1 MPSRR
6 TLVLILWLSA
16 LLLGGWRLAATLR
29 PQADLSL
36 FLPPGQGETERLL
49 LSELNQGSASRLLML
64 AIAGAEAE
72 GRADLSQRLV
82 AELRDSDL
90 FERVENGAPGSFAVD
105 DQLFRYRYLLTPP
118 ERLQLSLTEAGLRQA
133 LKRRLSELSSPLPDP
148 FASLLPKD
156 PTGAYAGLLQRWRP
170 QTEIPRTAG
179 VWASPEGERALLLAV
194 TREGGLALER
204 QARAVALIQQRFGE
218 LDKAGA
224 YRLTLSGPGA
234 FGVFSQQRIEAESQ
248 QLSLFASLAIALLL
262 LLAYRH
268 LPYLLY
274 AALPLAS
281 GLLVATLVTAAL
293 FDTLH
298 GITLAF
304 GVTLLG
310 VTLDYPVHLFSHLT
324 PGEAPVATLRR
335 IWPTLRLGVITT
347 CLGYFV
353 LVTTDFTGL
362 RQLGVYT
369 LAGLLSAALASRY
382 LLPLLLGGQ
391 TPPSPQGGAW
401 LQRLNRRRGLPALLL
416 AAACGLSAL
425 SLFGDHSLWNDD
437 VAVLSPLPASLLEE
451 DRQLRRQLMTDE
463 SGRLILL
470 QGETLE
476 QLLQRCEAL
485 RPQLDRV
492 VAEGLT
498 GGATLPCDLLPS
510 VARQEAIR
518 LAIPPAGEMRRR
530 LSQALDGLPFRP
542 GAFDGFLDD
551 LEASRRL
558 PQLTYERLS
567 EESPL
572 KAALEP
578 LLRAGRS
585 DWLALSPLRQIED
598 AEALAARLDAL
609 PGVLSVDLRQQTSRL
624 IGGFRQAIL
633 RQLGLG
639 ALVMFAV
646 LWIGLRSPKRSL
658 AVLIPIAA
666 ALLITLALLQWRGE
680 AMNLFHLISLMLVL
694 GIGIDFSLFFQREA
708 AGDEPDGR
716 TLHALTLCAL
726 STVGVF
732 AILGSSEIPVLH
744 AIGQTVAFGVAL
756 SYLATYAFWHRPRKP
771 RPEAAA

>member
-6 TLVLILWLSA
+6 ILVLTLWLAA
-16 LLLGGWRLAATLR
+16 LLLGGWRLAASLR

-36 FLPPGQGETERLL
+36 FLPPGQGETEQLL

-64 AIAGAEAE
+64 AIAGGAAE

-82 AELRDSDL
+82 AGLRDSGL
-90 FERVENGAPGSFAVD
+90 FERVENGAPGGIDVD

-118 ERLQLSLTEAGLRQA
+118 DLLQRSLSPAGLHEA
-133 LKRRLSELSSPLPDP
+133 LNRRLDELGSPLPHP
-148 FASLLPKD
+148 LASLTPRD
-156 PTGAYAGLLQRWRP
+156 PTAAYTELLKRWRP
-170 QTEIPRTAG
+170 HTGIARTAG
-179 VWASPEGERALLLAV
+179 VWSSPGGDRALLLAV

-204 QARAVALIQQRFGE
+204 QARAVAQIEQRFGQ
-218 LDKAGA
+218 LDSQGA
-224 YRLTLSGPGA
+224 YRLTLTGPGA
-234 FGVFSQQRIEAESQ
+234 FGVFSQQRIEAESR
-248 QLSLFASLAIALLL
+248 QLSLLASLAIALLL

-281 GLLVATLVTAAL
+281 GLLVASLATAAL

-304 GVTLLG
+304 GITLLG
-310 VTLDYPVHLFSHLT
+310 VTLDYPVHLFSHLAT
-324 PGEAPVATLRR
+324 TEAPAATLRR

-347 CLGYFV
+347 CLGYLV

-362 RQLGVYT
+362 RQLGVFT
-369 LAGLLSAALASRY
+369 LAGLMSAALASRY
-382 LLPLLLGGQ
+382 LLPLLLEGKA
-391 TPPSPQGGAW
+391 PPLPRGGAW

-416 AAACGLSAL
+416 AAGAGLSAL
-425 SLFGDHSLWNDD
+425 SLIGGHPLWNDD
-437 VAVLSPLPASLLEE
+437 VAVLSPLPVSLLEE
-451 DRQLRRQLMTDE
+451 DRRLRQQLMTTE

-470 QGETLE
+470 QGDTLE

-485 RPQLDRV
+485 RPQLDRA
-492 VAEGLT
+492 VADGLT

-510 VARQEAIR
+510 AARQERIRAAIPTAEAMRDR
-518 LAIPPAGEMRRR
+518 LAG
-530 LSQALDGLPFRP
+530 ALEGLPFRP
-542 GAFDGFLDD
+542 RAFDGFLDD
-551 LEASRRL
+551 LEASRDLTPLRFEAL
-558 PQLTYERLS
+558 PQ
-567 EESPL
+567 ESPL
-572 KAALEP
+572 RASLEP

-585 DWLALSPLRQIED
+585 GWLALTPLRQVD
-598 AEALAARLDAL
+598 DSEALAARLETL
-609 PGVLSVDLRQQTSRL
+609 PGVLSVDLRQETSRL

-646 LWIGLRSPKRSL
+646 LWIGLRSPLRGL
-658 AVLIPIAA
+658 AVLTPIAA

-694 GIGIDFSLFFQREA
+694 GIGIDFSLFFQRES
-708 AGDEPDGR
+708 AGEESDGR

-744 AIGQTVAFGVAL
+744 AIGQTVAFGVGL
-756 SYLATYAFWHRPRKP
+756 SYLSTYAFWHRPRKP
-771 RPEAAA
+771 RPEAAV